1 MRINEYADTELEKQN
16 IYNFYGINRTR
27 KCSKGEMEDML
38 NMSSRE
44 YPCASPRLGR
54 KKIAEAENIVV
65 ACAPDE
71 TTVSEVTGI
80 TGIADGSFYYN
91 GEVKSGKFILRPEWA
106 WSIERM
112 GNLYII
118 NGYNADK
125 KKSEMYYYNIDTDEF
140 SEGGT
145 VMSGLIV
152 TSGPNYLRT
161 IHYDDDYSK
170 IYNYKV
176 TLSDGTVINN
186 SEFYKKY
193 ALSSGTMSTG
203 NNIFEQY
210 FKVGDEVTIEGF
222 PTASENEGQLWYYMS
237 GNIHK
242 PLSKGAGY
250 NNTVDT
256 DNMAT
261 TKNVDKYSICT
272 AYVKSFSIRNMSS
285 GKYAHEIYF
294 DLYNKDGEAVEFDEL
309 TSQPNYCS
317 GVRISKRK
325 RALTNIA
332 IHQGRIWGTAPTGN
346 RLYASSSDDIFS
358 FSSEDILN
366 KYAVRLNSDT
376 PGTFTGLCS
385 YNNDLIA
392 FKNHS
397 IEIVSGTNPNN
408 YSLSVI
414 PGIGCIDGKSIA
426 TTPDGVIFLAGRG
439 FYLYNGA
446 RTLNISEKLNTA
458 YMSAVAAFDGD
469 IYYAASKKRDGEREL
484 VKFDTNKNIWLK
496 DDDFPATS
504 LFSFK
509 DDMYISSRKELYICN
524 DEQTSD
530 NVEWE
535 MKSTIMR
542 DYTLDNKSI
551 CEMWVLAE
559 LSENSCLK
567 VSTITDSG
575 ECVLHSVF
583 NKKGIN
589 LFRCPV
595 RNEPCTSYQYK
606 LSGFGNVVIHE
617 IEIKLAEGTGR
628 RHKEMPETHTPEFSP
643 ERGLITY

>member
-1 MRINEYADTELEKQN
+1 MEFDIYPSSQNSKQN
-16 IYNFYGINRTR
+16 IYNFYGLNRTR
-27 KCSKGEMEDML
+27 KRSKGEMEDML

-106 WSIERM
+106 WSVERM

-145 VMSGLIV
+145 VMSDLIV

-176 TLSDGTVINN
+176 TLSDGTVIDN
-186 SEFYKKY
+186 SAFYKKY
-193 ALSSGTMSTG
+193 AKSSGTMSTE

-272 AYVKSFSIRNMSS
+272 AYVKSFLIRNMSN

-446 RTLNISEKLNTA
+446 LPQCISLKLNRN
-458 YMSAVAAFDGD
+458 YQSAVSGFDGCS
-469 IYYAASKKRDGEREL
+469 YYTSAKNSEGNNEL
-484 VKFDTNKNIWLK
+484 LVYNTRYGMWHIE
-496 DDDFPATS
+496 DDFDAK
-504 LFSFK
+504 SFFDFNNGFYLSDGK
-509 DDMYISSRKELYICN
+509 NLYKADS
-524 DEQTSD
+524 DEGVDWSFTLMRNYD
-530 NVEWE
+530 N
-535 MKSTIMR
+535 
-542 DYTLDNKSI
+542 N
-551 CEMWVLAE
+551 
-559 LSENSCLK
+559 
-567 VSTITDSG
+567 
-575 ECVLHSVF
+575 F
-583 NKKGIN
+583 NLKGIN
-589 LFRCPV
+589 EIWIRADIAENAQFTVETAVDNEDFVKHMSFNKQGLNIYRCPIRPIMSV
-595 RNEPCTSYQYK
+595 DYRVK
-606 LSGFGNVVIHE
+606 ISGKGEVVIYE
-617 IEIKLAEGTGR
+617 IEMKKTGGGR
-628 RHKEMPETHTPEFSP
+628 KYKE
-643 ERGLITY
+643 